1 MNRFG
6 KLIHDRRMQLDLTL
20 EEVGNRV
27 GVGKSTIRKWEQGTI
42 QNVKRDK
49 IVLLAQALQMDPAM
63 LVMSDEEETVFN
75 QATNLFRPMM
85 KTVPII
91 GTIACGTPILA
102 EENIQGEAHVA
113 QHIAA
118 DFALWCKG
126 DSMSPRFE
134 NGDLVFIRQQP
145 SVDNGQIAAV
155 LIDDEA
161 TLKHVYVSRGTL
173 TLVADNPAYE
183 PLVYTDP
190 AVLQTIRIIGLVT
203 GYQRAVNQ

>member
-1 MNRFG
+1 MSKTIGERIKTARVNRDMTQEELG
-6 KLIHDRRMQLDLTL
+6 KKI
-20 EEVGNRV
+20 
-27 GVGKSTIRKWEQGTI
+27 GVQRAAINKYETGVVVNLKRSTIEA
-42 QNVKRDK
+42 
-49 IVLLAQALQMDPAM
+49 LAQALDVDPIWLM
-63 LVMSDEEETVFN
+63 GLNESGDPTPS
-75 QATNLFRPMM
+75 NLFTPTF
-85 KTVPII
+85 KTIPII

-102 EENIQGEAHVA
+102 EENIQGEAHVS
-113 QHIAA
+113 QHISA

-190 AVLQTIRIIGLVT
+190 CVLQTIRIIGLVT

>member
-1 MNRFG
+1 MT
-6 KLIHDRRMQLDLTL
+6 KTMYDRIREARISRDLTQGDL
-20 EEVGNRV
+20 AKSLGYKSRTSIAKIEAGMVDLPQSKIKAFADVLGVSVGYLMGDV
-27 GVGKSTIRKWEQGTI
+27 ESSTPAANMFKPNLRTI
-42 QNVKRDK
+42 
-49 IVLLAQALQMDPAM
+49 
-63 LVMSDEEETVFN
+63 
-75 QATNLFRPMM
+75 
-85 KTVPII
+85 PII

-113 QHIAA
+113 QHISA